1 MKKIL
6 ILIVILF
13 SNLSIWAYDFEVDGI
28 CYNFLQDNEVEVTTK
43 STRTGGVYYSG
54 EIVIP
59 STITYDGKN
68 YNITSI
74 GERAFWSIKENSSL
88 TSVTIPE
95 GVISIGDWAF
105 GNCTALTS
113 ITIPN
118 SIKQIG
124 VDVFESTPWY
134 ANLPD
139 GVFYVGKILYSYKGE
154 MPENTSIVVKDGIEI
169 INASAF
175 AECSNLIAITLPN
188 SLDSI
193 GEDAFYWC
201 QSLSSITIPNSVT
214 SIGNYAFYY
223 CSLDEIKIPKNVTNI
238 GTGAFI
244 YCSPTSIVVENGNP
258 NYDSR
263 NNCNALIETA
273 TNTLLV
279 GCHNTVIPNTVTSIA
294 NAAFAGHKNLT
305 AIAIPS
311 NITHIELGAFVY
323 CRYLISIVVDEKN
336 QVYDSRN
343 NCNAIIETATNTL
356 IEGSNNTIIPNT
368 ITSIGEYAFAGRQTL
383 TSISIP
389 NGVVSIDAS
398 AFQHCNA
405 LTSVSIPSSV
415 QNIGNS
421 AFIMCTAL
429 TSVTCE
435 ATTPP
440 LLEWGAFN
448 YIPFAEATLYVP
460 AESIEQ
466 YKAAE
471 QWKDFGTILPLAQ
484 APSGVENVTSLDN
497 YKQSQIKTIHN
508 GQLLIIRDGVEYN
521 ALGIRL

>member
-6 ILIVILF
+6 ILIVTLF
-13 SNLSIWAYDFEVDGI
+13 FNVTIWAYDFEVDGI

-43 STRTGGVYYSG
+43 GPRAGVYYSG

-95 GVISIGDWAF
+95 GVISIGGNAF

-139 GVFYVGKILYSYKGE
+139 GIVYIGKILYSYKGE

-169 INASAF
+169 INPSAF

-188 SLDSI
+188 S
-193 GEDAFYWC
+193 
-201 QSLSSITIPNSVT
+201 VT

-223 CSLDEIKIPKNVTNI
+223 CYSLDEIKIPKNVTNI

-294 NAAFAGHKNLT
+294 DAAFAGHNNLT

-311 NITHIELGAFVY
+311 NITKIGRCAFAN
-323 CRYLISIVVDEKN
+323 CLNLTSIVVDDKN

-368 ITSIGEYAFAGRQTL
+368 ITSIGESAFLGRRNL
-383 TSISIP
+383 TSVSIP

-398 AFQHCNA
+398 AFQYCNA

-421 AFIMCTAL
+421 AFFMCTAL

-435 ATTPP
+435 TTTPP

-460 AESIEQ
+460 AESIEL
-466 YKAAE
+466 YKAAD
-471 QWKDFGTILPLAQ
+471 QWKDFGTILPLGQ
-484 APSGVENVTSLDN
+484 APSNVEDVTLLN
-497 YKQSQIKTIHN
+497 GNKQSQVKTIRN
-508 GQLLIIRDGVEYN
+508 GQLLILRDGKTYN
-521 ALGIRL
+521 ALGQEL

>member
-1 MKKIL
+1 MKK
-6 ILIVILF
+6 LF
-13 SNLSIWAYDFEVDGI
+13 SLFLALVATTSLWAYDFEVDGI
-28 CYNFLQDNEVEVTTK
+28 YYNFLQDNEVEVTYEK
-43 STRTGGVYYSG
+43 VRQSIYSG

-59 STITYDGKN
+59 ANVTYNGKN
-68 YNITSI
+68 YYVTSI
-74 GERAFWSIKENSSL
+74 GERAFWCLVGNTSL

-95 GVISIGDWAF
+95 GVISIGNSAF
-105 GNCTALTS
+105 QNCTALTS

-169 INASAF
+169 IKPSAF

-193 GEDAFYWC
+193 GEEAFYRC
-201 QSLSSITIPNSVT
+201 TSLTSITIPNSVT
-214 SIGNYAFYY
+214 SIGDYAFDN
-223 CSLDEIKIPKNVTNI
+223 CPLDEIKIPKNVTNI
-238 GTGAFI
+238 GNGAFI

-279 GCHNTVIPNTVTSIA
+279 GCHNTVIPNTVTGITS
-294 NAAFAGHKNLT
+294 AAFAGDINLT

-311 NITHIELGAFVY
+311 NITHIELLAFVN
-323 CRYLISIVVDEKN
+323 CLNLISIVVDEKN

-356 IEGSNNTIIPNT
+356 IEGCNNTIIPNT
-368 ITSIGEYAFAGRQTL
+368 ITSIGESAFAGRQTL

-389 NGVVSIDAS
+389 NGVVSIGAS
-398 AFQHCNA
+398 AFYFCRA

-460 AESIEQ
+460 AESIEL

-484 APSGVENVTSLDN
+484 APSGVENVTSLGN

>member
-6 ILIVILF
+6 ILIVTLF
-13 SNLSIWAYDFEVDGI
+13 FNVTIWATYDFEVDGI
-28 CYNFLQDNEVEVTTK
+28 YYNFLQDNEVEVTNKT
-43 STRTGGVYYSG
+43 SRELVYSG

-59 STITYDGKN
+59 ANVTYNGKN
-68 YNITSI
+68 YHVISI

-95 GVISIGDWAF
+95 GVISIGDFAF
-105 GNCTALTS
+105 HNCTALTS

-118 SIKQIG
+118 SIKRIG
-124 VDVFESTPWY
+124 TSVFESTPWY

-169 INASAF
+169 INPSAF

-193 GEDAFYWC
+193 GEEAFYRC
-201 QSLSSITIPNSVT
+201 TSLTSITIPNSVT
-214 SIGNYAFYY
+214 SIGDYAFDN
-223 CSLDEIKIPKNVTNI
+223 CPLDEIKIPKNVTNI
-238 GTGAFI
+238 GNGAFI

-279 GCHNTVIPNTVTSIA
+279 GCHNTVIPNTVTGITS
-294 NAAFAGHKNLT
+294 AAFAGHVNLT

-311 NITHIELGAFVY
+311 NITKIGRCAFAN
-323 CRYLISIVVDEKN
+323 CRNLTSIVVDDKN

-368 ITSIGEYAFAGRQTL
+368 ITSIGESAFLGRRNL
-383 TSISIP
+383 TSVSIP
-389 NGVVSIDAS
+389 NGVVSIDVS

-421 AFIMCTAL
+421 AFSMCTAL

-440 LLEWGAFN
+440 LLEWGVFN

-484 APSGVENVTSLDN
+484 APSGVENVTSLGN
-497 YKQSQIKTIHN
+497 YKQSHIKTLRD
-508 GQLLIIRDGVEYN
+508 GQLIIVRDGVEYN
-521 ALGIRL
+521 AMGQEM

>member
-28 CYNFLQDNEVEVTTK
+28 YYNFLQDNEVEVTYETVRQ
-43 STRTGGVYYSG
+43 SIYSG

-59 STITYDGKN
+59 ANVTYNGKN
-68 YNITSI
+68 YYVTSI
-74 GERAFWSIKENSSL
+74 GERAFWCLVGNTSL

-95 GVISIGDWAF
+95 GVISIGNSAF
-105 GNCTALTS
+105 QNCTALTS

-169 INASAF
+169 INPSAF

-193 GEDAFYWC
+193 GEEAFYRC
-201 QSLSSITIPNSVT
+201 TSLTSITIPNSVT
-214 SIGNYAFYY
+214 SIGDYAFDN
-223 CSLDEIKIPKNVTNI
+223 CPLDEIKIPKNVTNI
-238 GTGAFI
+238 GKGAFI

-279 GCHNTVIPNTVTSIA
+279 GCHNTVIPNTVTGITS
-294 NAAFAGHKNLT
+294 AAFAGHNNLT

-311 NITHIELGAFVY
+311 NITKIGRCAFIY
-323 CRYLISIVVDEKN
+323 CLNLISIVVDEKN

-356 IEGSNNTIIPNT
+356 IEGCNNTIIPNT
-368 ITSIGEYAFAGRQTL
+368 ITSIGESAFAGRQTL

-389 NGVVSIDAS
+389 NGVVSIGAS
-398 AFQHCNA
+398 AFYFCRA

-440 LLEWGAFN
+440 LLEWGVFN

-497 YKQSQIKTIHN
+497 NKEPQVKTIRN
-508 GQLLIIRDGVEYN
+508 GQLLILRDGKTYN
-521 ALGIRL
+521 ALGQYL

>member
-28 CYNFLQDNEVEVTTK
+28 CYNFLQDNKVEVTYK
-43 STRTGGVYYSG
+43 GGRAGVYSG
-54 EIVIP
+54 EIIIP
-59 STITYDGKN
+59 PTVTYDGKN
-68 YNITSI
+68 YNVTSI
-74 GERAFWSIKENSSL
+74 GMRAFSIITENSSL

-95 GVISIGDWAF
+95 GVISIGDFAF
-105 GNCTALTS
+105 YNCTALTS

-118 SIKQIG
+118 SIKRIG
-124 VDVFESTPWY
+124 RSVFELTPWY

-139 GVFYVGKILYSYKGE
+139 GVIYFGKILYSYKGE

-175 AECSNLIAITLPN
+175 AECSNLIAITFPN
-188 SLDSI
+188 SIDSI
-193 GEDAFYWC
+193 GEEAFRWC

-214 SIGNYAFYY
+214 SIGASAFHS
-223 CSLDEIKIPKNVTNI
+223 CPLDEIKIPKNVTNI

-279 GCHNTVIPNTVTSIA
+279 GCHNTAIPNTVTSIA
-294 NAAFAGHKNLT
+294 DAAFAGHNNLT

-311 NITHIELGAFVY
+311 NITKIGRYAFAN
-323 CRYLISIVVDEKN
+323 CRNLTSIVVDDKN

-356 IEGSNNTIIPNT
+356 IEGCNNTIIPNT
-368 ITSIGEYAFAGRQTL
+368 ITSIGESAFAGRQTL

-398 AFQHCNA
+398 AFYFCRA

-440 LLEWGAFN
+440 LLEWGVFD

-484 APSGVENVTSLDN
+484 APSGVENVTSLGN

>member
-6 ILIVILF
+6 ILIVTLF
-13 SNLSIWAYDFEVDGI
+13 FNVSIWAYDIEVDGI

-43 STRTGGVYYSG
+43 GPRAGVYYSG

-68 YNITSI
+68 YNVTSI
-74 GERAFWSIKENSSL
+74 GERAFWSSKENSSL

-95 GVISIGDWAF
+95 GVISIGDLAF
-105 GNCTALTS
+105 HNCTALTS

-118 SIKQIG
+118 SIKRIG
-124 VDVFESTPWY
+124 TSVFESTPWY

-139 GVFYVGKILYSYKGE
+139 GVIYFGKILYSYKGE
-154 MPENTSIVVKDGIEI
+154 MPENTSIIVKDGIEI

-175 AECSNLIAITLPN
+175 AECSNLIAITFPN
-188 SLDSI
+188 SIDSI
-193 GEDAFYWC
+193 GEEAFRWC

-214 SIGNYAFYY
+214 SIGASAFHS
-223 CSLDEIKIPKNVTNI
+223 CPLEEIKIPKNVTNI

-294 NAAFAGHKNLT
+294 DAAFAGHNNLT

-311 NITHIELGAFVY
+311 NITKIGRCAFAY
-323 CRYLISIVVDEKN
+323 CRNLISIVVDDKN

-368 ITSIGEYAFAGRQTL
+368 ITSIGESAFLGRKL
-383 TSISIP
+383 TSLSIP

-398 AFQHCNA
+398 AFQYCNA
-405 LTSVSIPSSV
+405 LTSVSIPSSM

-421 AFIMCTAL
+421 AFFMCTAL

-440 LLEWGAFN
+440 LLEWGVFN

-466 YKAAE
+466 YKAAD
-471 QWKDFGTILPLAQ
+471 QWKDFGTILPLGQ
-484 APSGVENVTSLDN
+484 APSNVEDVTLLN
-497 YKQSQIKTIHN
+497 GNKQSQVKTIRN
-508 GQLLIIRDGVEYN
+508 GQLLILRDGKTYN
-521 ALGIRL
+521 ALGQEL

>member
-1 MKKIL
+1 MRK
-6 ILIVILF
+6 LF
-13 SNLSIWAYDFEVDGI
+13 TVLMALFATTTLWAYDFEVDGI
-28 CYNFLQDNEVEVTTK
+28 CYNFLQDNEIEVTTK
-43 STRTGGVYYSG
+43 GTRAGVYYSG

-139 GVFYVGKILYSYKGE
+139 GVIYVGKILYSYKGE
-154 MPENTSIVVKDGIEI
+154 MPENTSIIVKDGIEI
-169 INASAF
+169 ISASAF

-193 GEDAFYWC
+193 GEEAFFWC

-223 CSLDEIKIPKNVTNI
+223 CPLDEIKIPKNVTNI

-279 GCHNTVIPNTVTSIA
+279 GCHNTVIPNTVTGITS
-294 NAAFAGHKNLT
+294 AAFAGDINLT

-311 NITHIELGAFVY
+311 NITKIGRCAFAI
-323 CRYLISIVVDEKN
+323 CRNLTSIVVDDKN

-368 ITSIGEYAFAGRQTL
+368 ITSIGESAFLGRRNL
-383 TSISIP
+383 TSVSIP

-398 AFQHCNA
+398 AFQYCNA

-440 LLEWGAFN
+440 LLEWGVFN

-460 AESIEQ
+460 TESIEL

-471 QWKDFGTILPLAQ
+471 QWKDFGTILPLEQ
-484 APSGVENVTSLDN
+484 APSNVEYVISFDSTNDS
-497 YKQSQIKTIHN
+497 SIKTLCN
-508 GQLLIIRDGVEYN
+508 GQLLILRDGKTYN
-521 ALGIRL
+521 AMGQEL

>member
-13 SNLSIWAYDFEVDGI
+13 SNLSIWAYDIEVDGI
-28 CYNFLQDNEVEVTTK
+28 YYNFLQDNEVEVTYK
-43 STRTGGVYYSG
+43 GGRQSIYSG

-59 STITYDGKN
+59 STVTYDGKN
-68 YNITSI
+68 YNVTSI
-74 GERAFWSIKENSSL
+74 GMRAFSIITENSSL

-95 GVISIGDWAF
+95 GVISIGDFAF
-105 GNCTALTS
+105 YNCTALTS

-118 SIKQIG
+118 SIKRIG
-124 VDVFESTPWY
+124 KSVFEFTPWY

-139 GVFYVGKILYSYKGE
+139 GIVYIGKMLYSYKGE

-193 GEDAFYWC
+193 GEEAFRWC

-214 SIGNYAFYY
+214 SIGASAFHS
-223 CSLDEIKIPKNVTNI
+223 CPLDEIKIPKNVTNI

-294 NAAFAGHKNLT
+294 DAAFAGHNNLT

-471 QWKDFGTILPLAQ
+471 QWKEFGTILPLAQ
-484 APSGVENVTSLDN
+484 APSGVENVTSLGN